1 MRIEGVNKETGEVVK
16 PYDTP
21 EHLGIMKVITRQV
34 KYVRDNIKDGDEE
47 KISGQSGDV
56 LVNVLMAL
64 TGYYEELSYWLANEK
79 LHVAD
84 MKTALELK
92 FAKEYIAFKQEE
104 KQTNETARMNAKIAC
119 EEDQRAFDEN
129 KHAWDVIEAWKKAV
143 GRYHDAVRSQ
153 LSYEKSLS
161 QMNRG

>member
-1 MRIEGVNKETGEVVK
+1 MKIESVNKKTGEYVK

-21 EHLGIMKVITRQV
+21 EHLAIMKVITRQV
-34 KYVRDNIKDGDEE
+34 KFVRDNIKDGDNE

-56 LVNVLMAL
+56 LVNTLMAL

-79 LHVAD
+79 LHVAEL
-84 MKTALELK
+84 KTALDLK
-92 FAKEYIAFKQEE
+92 FAAEYIAYKKEE
-104 KQTNETARMNAKIAC
+104 GQTNETARMNARIAC
-119 EEDQRAFDEN
+119 KDDQEVFDEN

-143 GRYHDAVRSQ
+143 GRYHDAIRSQ

-161 QMNRG
+161 QMTRG

>member
-1 MRIEGVNKETGEVVK
+1 MRIESVNKTTGEIVK

-34 KYVRDNIKDGDEE
+34 KFVRDNIKDGDTE

-56 LVNVLMAL
+56 LVNTLMTL

-79 LHVAD
+79 LHVAEL
-84 MKTALELK
+84 KTALDLK
-92 FAKEYIAFKQEE
+92 FAAEYIALKKEE
-104 KQTNETARMNAKIAC
+104 GQTNETARMNARIAC
-119 EEDQRAFDEN
+119 KEDQEAFDEN
-129 KHAWDVIEAWKKAV
+129 KHAWDVIEAWKKAI

-161 QMNRG
+161 QMNR